1 MIICANCGAE
11 VDENLKYCPSCGSVI
26 KQIPSNIP
34 PQTQYTPQPMQQPA
48 AEQCRTCS
56 GSYEQ
61 PAPFYPPLHR
71 RGSVLGSYER
81 PAPGSQYAPMGA
93 WAYFGW
99 TLLLTCIPI
108 VSFILTIVFSA
119 NSSNI
124 NRRSFARSILIFDII
139 GITIFLIFLLAG
151 VSFTEM
157 LFDLLY
163 DLM

>member
-11 VDENLKYCPSCGSVI
+11 VDDGLKYCPSCGSVI

-34 PQTQYTPQPMQQPA
+34 PQPMQRPA

-56 GSYEQ
+56 GSYE
-61 PAPFYPPLHR
+61 
-71 RGSVLGSYER
+71 R
-81 PAPGSQYAPMGA
+81 PAPDSQYAPMGA

-99 TLLLTCIPI
+99 TLLFTCIPI

-124 NRRSFARSILIFDII
+124 NRRSFARSILISDII
-139 GITIFLIFLLAG
+139 GITIFLILLLAG
-151 VSFTEM
+151 VSFTET

>member
-11 VDENLKYCPSCGSVI
+11 VDDGLKYCPSCGSVI

-34 PQTQYTPQPMQQPA
+34 PQPMQRPA

-56 GSYEQ
+56 GSYE
-61 PAPFYPPLHR
+61 
-71 RGSVLGSYER
+71 R
-81 PAPGSQYAPMGA
+81 PAPDSQYAPMGA

-99 TLLLTCIPI
+99 TLLFTCIPI

-139 GITIFLIFLLAG
+139 GITIFLILLLAG
-151 VSFTEM
+151 VSFTET
-157 LFDLLY
+157 LY

>member
-26 KQIPSNIP
+26 KQRPSNIP
-34 PQTQYTPQPMQQPA
+34 PQPMQRPA

-56 GSYEQ
+56 GSYE
-61 PAPFYPPLHR
+61 
-71 RGSVLGSYER
+71 R
-81 PAPGSQYAPMGA
+81 PAPDSQYAPMGA

-124 NRRSFARSILIFDII
+124 NRRSFARSILISDII
-139 GITIFLIFLLAG
+139 GITIFLILLLAG
-151 VSFTEM
+151 VSFTET

>member
-34 PQTQYTPQPMQQPA
+34 PQPMQRPA

-56 GSYEQ
+56 GSYE
-61 PAPFYPPLHR
+61 
-71 RGSVLGSYER
+71 R
-81 PAPGSQYAPMGA
+81 PAPDSQYAPMGA

-124 NRRSFARSILIFDII
+124 NRRSFARSILISDII

-151 VSFTEM
+151 VSLTETV
-157 LFDLLY
+157 FDLMY

>member
-11 VDENLKYCPSCGSVI
+11 VDDGLKYCPSCGSVI

-34 PQTQYTPQPMQQPA
+34 PQPMQRPA

-56 GSYEQ
+56 GSYE
-61 PAPFYPPLHR
+61 
-71 RGSVLGSYER
+71 R
-81 PAPGSQYAPMGA
+81 PAPDSQYAPMGA

-139 GITIFLIFLLAG
+139 GITIFLILLLAG
-151 VSFTEM
+151 VSFTET
-157 LFDLLY
+157 LY

>member
-34 PQTQYTPQPMQQPA
+34 PQPMQRPA

-56 GSYEQ
+56 GSYE
-61 PAPFYPPLHR
+61 
-71 RGSVLGSYER
+71 R
-81 PAPGSQYAPMGA
+81 PAPDSQYAPMGA

-151 VSFTEM
+151 VSLTETV
-157 LFDLLY
+157 FDLMY

>member
-11 VDENLKYCPSCGSVI
+11 VDDGLKYCPSCGNVI

-56 GSYEQ
+56 GSYE
-61 PAPFYPPLHR
+61 
-71 RGSVLGSYER
+71 R

-99 TLLLTCIPI
+99 TLLLTYIPF

-124 NRRSFARSILIFDII
+124 NRRSFARSRLIFHII
-139 GITIFLIFLLAG
+139 GTTILLIFLLAG
-151 VSFTEM
+151 VSLTEM

>member
-11 VDENLKYCPSCGSVI
+11 VDDGLKYCPSCGSVI

-34 PQTQYTPQPMQQPA
+34 PQPMQRPA

-56 GSYEQ
+56 GSYE
-61 PAPFYPPLHR
+61 
-71 RGSVLGSYER
+71 R
-81 PAPGSQYAPMGA
+81 PAPDSQYAPMGA

-151 VSFTEM
+151 VSLTETV
-157 LFDLLY
+157 FDLMF

>member
-11 VDENLKYCPSCGSVI
+11 VDDGLKYCPSCGSVI

-34 PQTQYTPQPMQQPA
+34 PQPMQRPA

-56 GSYEQ
+56 GSYE
-61 PAPFYPPLHR
+61 
-71 RGSVLGSYER
+71 R
-81 PAPGSQYAPMGA
+81 PAPDSQYAPMGA

-139 GITIFLIFLLAG
+139 GITIFLILLLAG
-151 VSFTEM
+151 VSFTGV
-157 LFDLLY
+157 LY

>member
-11 VDENLKYCPSCGSVI
+11 VDDGLKYCPSCGSAI

-34 PQTQYTPQPMQQPA
+34 PQPMQRPA

-56 GSYEQ
+56 GSYE
-61 PAPFYPPLHR
+61 
-71 RGSVLGSYER
+71 R
-81 PAPGSQYAPMGA
+81 PAPDSQYAPMGA

-99 TLLLTCIPI
+99 TLLFTCIPI

-124 NRRSFARSILIFDII
+124 NRRSFARSILISDII
-139 GITIFLIFLLAG
+139 GITIFLILLLAG
-151 VSFTEM
+151 VSFTGT
-157 LFDLLY
+157 LY

>member
-34 PQTQYTPQPMQQPA
+34 PQPMQRPA

-56 GSYEQ
+56 GSYE
-61 PAPFYPPLHR
+61 
-71 RGSVLGSYER
+71 R
-81 PAPGSQYAPMGA
+81 PAPDSQYAPMGA

-124 NRRSFARSILIFDII
+124 NRRSFARSILISDII
-139 GITIFLIFLLAG
+139 GITIFLILLLAG
-151 VSFTEM
+151 VSFTET

>member
-34 PQTQYTPQPMQQPA
+34 PQPMQRPA
-48 AEQCRTCS
+48 AEQCRTRS
-56 GSYEQ
+56 
-61 PAPFYPPLHR
+61 
-71 RGSVLGSYER
+71 GSYER
-81 PAPGSQYAPMGA
+81 PAPDSQYAPMGA

-124 NRRSFARSILIFDII
+124 NRRSFARSILISDII

>member
-11 VDENLKYCPSCGSVI
+11 VDDGLKYCPSCGSVI

-34 PQTQYTPQPMQQPA
+34 PQPMQRPA

-56 GSYEQ
+56 GSYE
-61 PAPFYPPLHR
+61 
-71 RGSVLGSYER
+71 R
-81 PAPGSQYAPMGA
+81 PAPDSQYAPMGA

-124 NRRSFARSILIFDII
+124 NRRSFARSILISDII
-139 GITIFLIFLLAG
+139 GITIFLILLLAG
-151 VSFTEM
+151 VSFTET

>member
-48 AEQCRTCS
+48 AEQCRTYS
-56 GSYEQ
+56 
-61 PAPFYPPLHR
+61 
-71 RGSVLGSYER
+71 GSYER

-139 GITIFLIFLLAG
+139 GITIFLILLLAG
-151 VSFTEM
+151 VSFAPV
-157 LFDLLY
+157 LY

>member
-11 VDENLKYCPSCGSVI
+11 VDDGLKYCPSCGSVI

-34 PQTQYTPQPMQQPA
+34 PQPMQRPA

-56 GSYEQ
+56 
-61 PAPFYPPLHR
+61 
-71 RGSVLGSYER
+71 GSYER

-139 GITIFLIFLLAG
+139 GITIFLILLLAG
-151 VSFTEM
+151 VSFTET
-157 LFDLLY
+157 LY

>member
-11 VDENLKYCPSCGSVI
+11 VDDGLKYCPSCGSAI
-26 KQIPSNIP
+26 KQIPNNTPI
-34 PQTQYTPQPMQQPA
+34 QTQYTPQPMQQPA

-56 GSYEQ
+56 GSYE
-61 PAPFYPPLHR
+61 
-71 RGSVLGSYER
+71 R
-81 PAPGSQYAPMGA
+81 PAPDSQYAPMGA

-99 TLLLTCIPI
+99 TLLFTCIPI

-139 GITIFLIFLLAG
+139 GIIGITIYLILLLAG
-151 VSFTEM
+151 VSFTAT
-157 LFDLLY
+157 LY

>member
-11 VDENLKYCPSCGSVI
+11 VDDGLKYCPSCGSVI
-26 KQIPSNIP
+26 KQIPNNIP
-34 PQTQYTPQPMQQPA
+34 PQTQYTPQPMQRPA

-56 GSYEQ
+56 
-61 PAPFYPPLHR
+61 
-71 RGSVLGSYER
+71 GSYER

-99 TLLLTCIPI
+99 TLLLTYIPF

-124 NRRSFARSILIFDII
+124 NRRSFARSRLIFHII
-139 GITIFLIFLLAG
+139 GTTILLIFLLAG
-151 VSFTEM
+151 VSLTEM

>member
-11 VDENLKYCPSCGSVI
+11 VDDGLKYCPSCGSAI

-56 GSYEQ
+56 GSYE
-61 PAPFYPPLHR
+61 
-71 RGSVLGSYER
+71 R
-81 PAPGSQYAPMGA
+81 PAPDSQYAPMGA

-139 GITIFLIFLLAG
+139 GITIFLISLLAG
-151 VSFTEM
+151 VSLTGMF
-157 LFDLLY
+157 Y